1 VSNDDLSSGA
11 MTLADDV
18 RRLIDATNYAHLATL
33 LPGGA
38 PHSVPVWVGMDC
50 DRIALMTS
58 PRSRKARN
66 LERDPRVALSI
77 VDQARPLVMA
87 AVRGRATERVEGE
100 RGWAIIDRLSQ
111 KYLGQP
117 YPLRTDRVVYLIE
130 PDHAHAATYG

>member
-1 VSNDDLSSGA
+1 MSNDDLSRST
-11 MTLADDV
+11 TLREDV
-18 RRLIDATNYAHLATL
+18 RGLIDGANYAHLATL
-33 LPGGA
+33 LPSGA
-38 PHSVPVWVGMDC
+38 PHSVPVWVGMEDG
-50 DRIALMTS
+50 RIALMTS
-58 PRSRKARN
+58 PNSRKARN

-87 AVRGRATERVEGE
+87 AVRGRVTERVEGE

-130 PDHAHAATYG
+130 PEHARAATYG

>member
-1 VSNDDLSSGA
+1 MSNDDLSSGT
-11 MTLADDV
+11 MTLAEDV
-18 RRLIDATNYAHLATL
+18 RHLIDGTNYAHLATL

-38 PHSVPVWVGMDC
+38 PHSVPVWVGMEGDH
-50 DRIALMTS
+50 IALMTS

-87 AVRGRATERVEGE
+87 AVRGRVTERVDGA

-130 PDHAHAATYG
+130 PEHAHAATYG